1 MSIES
6 VGNSP
11 RPSGQTGACDREDMA
26 RLVSGHTG
34 ALDDL
39 MARHGPKLLRYL
51 VRSLQNEEE
60 ADDLAQETFVRVYQN
75 RASFN
80 PGQRFSTWLYTI
92 ASNLVRDRFRYRSRH
107 PQVSLDAEQDTTNQ
121 GFIQSFAE
129 PGPTPVERIEANER
143 FGMIRA
149 AVQELPE
156 ELRLALI
163 LFEYEELS
171 HAEIAAAL
179 NCSTKAVETRLY
191 RARQQLRSNLSRV
204 LDGAA

>member
-6 VGNSP
+6 VGNAP
-11 RPSGQTGACDREDMA
+11 RPSVPTDACDLEDMA

-51 VRSLQNEEE
+51 VRSLQNEED
-60 ADDLAQETFVRVYQN
+60 ADDLAQETFVRVYQS
-75 RASFN
+75 RASFH
-80 PGQRFSTWLYTI
+80 PRQRFSTWLYTI

-107 PQVSLDAEQDTTNQ
+107 PQVSLDAEQETT
-121 GFIQSFAE
+121 IEAE
-129 PGPTPVERIEANER
+129 RGPTPLEEMETDERVA
-143 FGMIRA
+143 MIRA

-171 HAEIAAAL
+171 HAEIAEVL
-179 NCSTKAVETRLY
+179 DCSPKAVETRLY
-191 RARQQLRSNLSRV
+191 RARRQLRERLGRL
-204 LDGAA
+204 LDRRH